1 MPAPKKS
8 DKLKSYKITYF
19 EGDYFSSKGEEM
31 KTTVILGRSEADAE
45 ETFKSIFRGGH
56 LAVIEEVHS

>member
-1 MPAPKKS
+1 MPAPKKA

-31 KTTVILGRSEADAE
+31 KTTVILGRSEADVE